1 MVSRFHSESGMPE
14 DREMRHIERD
24 LSNARHAF
32 ELCRTVV
39 SNKLAAFAAR
49 EGAEDRLINYAD
61 EVGVDRAI
69 ETLKTAP
76 ELLDIGRAATER
88 EAEAFRQPLTKAQTQ
103 GDLVSQY
110 HAEKEDRLQAENSHH
125 QRAVNVGTRSMVYDM
140 RTGKAQWQDTGKVE
154 EIAHDDV
161 QPEEDEQDQDD
172 GHSQSM

>member
-1 MVSRFHSESGMPE
+1 MPE

-39 SNKLAAFAAR
+39 SNKLAAFEAR

-61 EVGVDRAI
+61 EMGVDRAI
-69 ETLKTAP
+69 DTLKTAP

-110 HAEKEDRLQAENSHH
+110 HAEKEDRLQAENPQH

-140 RTGKAQWQDTGKVE
+140 RTSKAHWQDTGKVE
-154 EIAHDDV
+154 EIAHDKAHDDV
-161 QPEEDEQDQDD
+161 QSEEDEQDQDD
-172 GHSQSM
+172 DHSQSM